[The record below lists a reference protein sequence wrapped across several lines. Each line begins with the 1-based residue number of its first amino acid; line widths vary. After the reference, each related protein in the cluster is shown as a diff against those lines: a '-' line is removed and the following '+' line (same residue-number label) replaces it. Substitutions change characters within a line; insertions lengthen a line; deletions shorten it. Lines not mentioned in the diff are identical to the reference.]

1 MLPLFSRLGQT
12 DYLCSG
18 RAVKIVTSKDFLELS
33 VALISNSLY
42 ENEEMLKLLHAHT
55 SIMKHMSYNRKMS
68 F

>member
-33 VALISNSLY
+33 VALLISSSLY
-42 ENEEMLKLLHAHT
+42 ENEEMLK
-55 SIMKHMSYNRKMS
+55 
-68 F
+68 